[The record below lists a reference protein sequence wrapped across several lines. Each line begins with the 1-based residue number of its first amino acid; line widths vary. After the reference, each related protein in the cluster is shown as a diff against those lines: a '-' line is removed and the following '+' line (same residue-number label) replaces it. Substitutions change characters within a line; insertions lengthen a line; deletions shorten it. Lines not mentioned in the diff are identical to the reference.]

1 MTMML
6 DFNQQ
11 SNQAHLPAI
20 AQRARSTLNESES
33 LVENGRYAETH
44 EYIYVVGQIGAQFPN
59 LSIEKEF
66 YQACLLTGVDVS
78 SLKDVDDDVALTRL
92 NQDSALNTLVYQGL
106 SHKENEYVAREM
118 DWLFLNVD
126 NNEIYTMLTDSD
138 DSLMQF
144 IAALGLKDQQVIMQG
159 QMMPD
164 GRILVS
170 NLIPVKSTPVN
181 KSHIELIANQAMKEL
196 IEEIR
201 SLNANDGARNPERA
215 LNYVL
220 YNNKRVFEESY
231 SLCYKANPA
240 GPNPN
245 GYQLVNVE
253 VITSWSGERLVSK
266 VIFNYQGINTG
277 AKQSWYTT
285 VDVTGEYPFMLVEW
299 KRFLPQF

>member
-1 MTMML
+1 MMTDL
-6 DFNQQ
+6 NQQ
-11 SNQAHLPAI
+11 SNQQQVPAI
-20 AQRARSTLNESES
+20 AQRALSTLSEPER
-33 LVENGRYAETH
+33 LVENGHYAETH
-44 EYIYVVGQIGAQFPN
+44 EYIYVVGHISGYFPN

-92 NQDSALNTLVYQGL
+92 NQDTSLHSLLYQGL
-106 SHKENEYVAREM
+106 SHKDNEYVAREM

-126 NNEIYTMLTDSD
+126 NNDIYTMITDSD

-164 GRILVS
+164 GRVLVS

-181 KSHIELIANQAMKEL
+181 KSHIDPNANQQLKEL

-201 SLNANDGARNPERA
+201 SLNANDGARNADRA

-253 VITSWSGERLVSK
+253 VMTSWSGERLVSK
-266 VIFNYQGINTG
+266 VIFNYQGINTS

-285 VDVTGEYPFMLVEW
+285 VDVTGEYPFMLIEW